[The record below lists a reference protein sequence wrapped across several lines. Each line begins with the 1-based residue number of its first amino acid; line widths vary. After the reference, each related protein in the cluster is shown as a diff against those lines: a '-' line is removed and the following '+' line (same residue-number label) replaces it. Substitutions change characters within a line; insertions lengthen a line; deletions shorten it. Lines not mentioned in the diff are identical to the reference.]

1 MASQHDDNEMV
12 SRSLLGDER
21 AYAVL
26 VGRYQHMVFSLVYSM
41 LRNKEEADEV
51 AQDAFV
57 KAYLSLKQFRGDS
70 KFSSWLYRIAY
81 RSCLDYIR
89 KNARHRTDSIDEKS
103 TKYMTDTNAG
113 TDAYGEIEQKEH
125 TVRLCIES
133 LPAEESAFVKMFYY
147 DKLSLSDIGNI
158 IGISENNAKV
168 KLFRIRNK
176 LKSMLEK
183 KQLLAI

>member
-12 SRSLLGDER
+12 AKSLSGDER
-21 AYAVL
+21 SFAVL
-26 VGRYQHMVFSLVYSM
+26 VGRYQHMVFTLVYSM

-57 KAYLSLKQFRGDS
+57 KAYLSLKQFRGES

-81 RSCLDYIR
+81 RACLDYIR
-89 KNARHRTDSIDEKS
+89 KNAKHRTDSIDDKS
-103 TKYMTDTNAG
+103 IKYVSDKGAG
-113 TDAYGEIEQKEH
+113 AYGEIEQKEH
-125 TVRLCIES
+125 TVRMCIEN

-158 IGISENNAKV
+158 TGISENNAKV

-176 LKSMLEK
+176 LKSMLEE

>member
-1 MASQHDDNEMV
+1 MASPHDDNEMV
-12 SRSLLGDER
+12 TQSLSGDQR
-21 AYAVL
+21 AYASL
-26 VGRYQHMVFSLVYSM
+26 VNRYQHMVFTLVYSM

-81 RSCLDYIR
+81 RTCLDYIR
-89 KNARHRTDSIDEKS
+89 KNAKHKMDCIDDKS
-103 TKYMTDTNAG
+103 AKYMSDNA
-113 TDAYGEIEQKEH
+113 AESYNELEQKEQ
-125 TVRLCIES
+125 TVRDCIEK
-133 LPAEESAFVKMFYY
+133 LPAEESAFVKMFYF
-147 DKLSLSDIGNI
+147 DKMSLSEIADIV
-158 IGISENNAKV
+158 GISENNAKV

-176 LKSMLEK
+176 LKTMLEE